1 MFAEFSIDFSC
12 ASDVFC
18 WLLKLQFYQ
27 TQQIRTCS
35 MPTMG
40 GHAKIGGLAGFDL
53 LCFHH
58 IGVWGI
64 LGRYMWCLLWLQVSL
79 LCLWCLAKFV
89 VT

>member
-1 MFAEFSIDFSC
+1 
-12 ASDVFC
+12 
-18 WLLKLQFYQ
+18 
-27 TQQIRTCS
+27 